1 MSKQLR
7 MENWKQEFNYHY
19 VFNDILTILLNK
31 KYKKVYSEN
40 AQHLFFIF
48 ILLPI
53 MASFPSVNL
62 VNFQLEFYILLTS
75 NFL

>member
-1 MSKQLR
+1 MSNSTFTWLQ
-7 MENWKQEFNYHY
+7 
-19 VFNDILTILLNK
+19 

-40 AQHLFFIF
+40 AQHLFLIF

-62 VNFQLEFYILLTS
+62 VNFQLEFYILLTQ

>member
-1 MSKQLR
+1 M
-7 MENWKQEFNYHY
+7 FNYT
-19 VFNDILTILLNK
+19 FTCFQ
-31 KYKKVYSEN
+31 KYIKVYSEN
-40 AQHLFFIF
+40 AQHLF
-48 ILLPI
+48 LI